1 MNSALLAETK
11 MPIRKYFVTAG
22 YLFLLLLSVGLL
34 GYGWM
39 MRQFESAQNAFHQ
52 GDIAG
57 ALESYGRAEMP
68 FQKLPWLAKVFKEEY
83 TQVNFNQVAILYNQ
97 RQNQEALEKLEQ
109 LPAQLPALAESGDYS
124 FWMGNLLFRQ
134 ATESKNSEAS
144 FNALKAAL
152 SEYQKGLAA
161 KPDDW
166 DLKFDYELVRSIFA
180 KQDRSQEKQEQK
192 VKSIIDKMRPQEP
205 TQQQLAPE
213 KRG

>member
-1 MNSALLAETK
+1 
-11 MPIRKYFVTAG
+11 MPIRKYLVSAG
-22 YLFLLLLSVGLL
+22 YLLLLLLSSGLL

-39 MRQFESAQNAFHQ
+39 MRQFETAQNALRQ
-52 GDIAG
+52 GDSAR
-57 ALESYGRAEMP
+57 ALAAYRRAELP
-68 FQKLPWLAKVFKEEY
+68 FQNLPWLANLFKQEY
-83 TQVNFNQVAILYNQ
+83 ARVNLNQVAILYTQ
-97 RQNQEALEKLEQ
+97 KQDQQALEKLEQ
-109 LPAQLPALAESGDYS
+109 LPTHWPAVVESADYA

-134 ATESKNSEAS
+134 ATESKDPEAALA
-144 FNALKAAL
+144 ALKAAL

-180 KQDRSQEKQEQK
+180 KQDRSQEKQQQK

-205 TQQQLAPE
+205 TPQSLAPE

>member
-1 MNSALLAETK
+1 
-11 MPIRKYFVTAG
+11 MPIRKYLVTAG
-22 YLFLLLLSVGLL
+22 YLLLLLFSLGLL

-39 MRQFESAQNAFHQ
+39 MRQFETAQNAFHQ

-57 ALESYGRAEMP
+57 AIESYRRAEMP
-68 FQKLPWLAKVFKEEY
+68 FQKLPWLANLFSEEY
-83 TQVNFNQVAILYNQ
+83 TQVNLNQVAILYGQ
-97 RQNQEALEKLEQ
+97 KQNQEALEKLEQ
-109 LPAQLPALAESGDYS
+109 MPTHLPALAESGDYG

-134 ATESKNSEAS
+134 ATESKNPETSL
-144 FNALKAAL
+144 NALKAAM

-180 KQDRSQEKQEQK
+180 QQDRNKEKQ
-192 VKSIIDKMRPQEP
+192 
-205 TQQQLAPE
+205 QQQMAPE

>member
-1 MNSALLAETK
+1 
-11 MPIRKYFVTAG
+11 MPIRKYLVTAG
-22 YLFLLLLSVGLL
+22 YLLLLLLSLGLL

-39 MRQFESAQNAFHQ
+39 MRQFETAQNAFHQ
-52 GDIAG
+52 GDSVA
-57 ALESYGRAEMP
+57 ALESYRRAEMP
-68 FQKLPWLAKVFKEEY
+68 FQKFSWLAKLFEEEY
-83 TQVNFNQVAILYNQ
+83 TQVNLNQVAIYYNQ
-97 RQNQEALEKLEQ
+97 KQNQEALEKLEQ
-109 LPAQLPALAESGDYS
+109 LPTHLPALAESGAYG

-134 ATESKNSEAS
+134 ATESKNPEAS
-144 FNALKAAL
+144 LNALKAAL

-180 KQDRSQEKQEQK
+180 KQDRNQEKQEQK

-205 TQQQLAPE
+205 TQQQMAPE

>member
-1 MNSALLAETK
+1 

-39 MRQFESAQNAFHQ
+39 MRQFESAQNAFRQ

-68 FQKLPWLAKVFKEEY
+68 FQKLPWLSKVFKEEY
-83 TQVNFNQVAILYNQ
+83 AQVNFNQVAILYNQ

-109 LPAQLPALAESGDYS
+109 LPSQLPALAESGDYS

-134 ATESKNSEAS
+134 ATESKNPEAS
-144 FNALKAAL
+144 FIALKAAL

-180 KQDRSQEKQEQK
+180 KQDRNQEKQEQK

-205 TQQQLAPE
+205 NQQQLAPE

>member
-1 MNSALLAETK
+1 
-11 MPIRKYFVTAG
+11 MPIRKYLVTAG
-22 YLFLLLLSVGLL
+22 YLLLLLLCLGLL
-34 GYGWM
+34 AYGWT
-39 MRQFESAQNAFHQ
+39 MRQFETAQNAFHR

-57 ALESYGRAEMP
+57 ALESYRRAELP
-68 FQKLPWLAKVFKEEY
+68 FQKVPYLAKLFTQEYAQVGLNQVTILY
-83 TQVNFNQVAILYNQ
+83 TQK
-97 RQNQEALEKLEQ
+97 QNQEALEKLEQ
-109 LPAQLPALAESGDYS
+109 MPTHLPALAESGDYS

-134 ATESKNSEAS
+134 ALESKNPEAS
-144 FNALKAAL
+144 LNALKAAL

-180 KQDRSQEKQEQK
+180 KQDRNQEKQEQK

-205 TQQQLAPE
+205 TKQQMAPE

>member
-1 MNSALLAETK
+1 
-11 MPIRKYFVTAG
+11 MPIRKYLVSAG
-22 YLFLLLLSVGLL
+22 YLLLLLLSSGLL

-39 MRQFESAQNAFHQ
+39 MRQFETAQNALRQ
-52 GDIAG
+52 GDSAR
-57 ALESYGRAEMP
+57 ALAAYRRAELP
-68 FQKLPWLAKVFKEEY
+68 FQKLPWLANLFKQEY
-83 TQVNFNQVAILYNQ
+83 ARVNLNQVAILYTQ
-97 RQNQEALEKLEQ
+97 KQDQQALEKLEQ
-109 LPAQLPALAESGDYS
+109 LPTHWPAVVESADYA

-134 ATESKNSEAS
+134 ATESKDPEAALA
-144 FNALKAAL
+144 ALKAAL

-180 KQDRSQEKQEQK
+180 KQDRSQEKQQQK

-205 TQQQLAPE
+205 TPQSLAPE

>member
-1 MNSALLAETK
+1 

-39 MRQFESAQNAFHQ
+39 MQQFESAQNAFRQ

-68 FQKLPWLAKVFKEEY
+68 FQKLPWLAKVFKQEY
-83 TQVNFNQVAILYNQ
+83 AQVNFNQVAILYNQ
-97 RQNQEALEKLEQ
+97 KQNQEALEKLEQ
-109 LPAQLPALAESGDYS
+109 LPSQLPALAESGDYS

-134 ATESKNSEAS
+134 ATESKNPEAS
-144 FNALKAAL
+144 FIALKAAL

-205 TQQQLAPE
+205 NQQQLAPE

>member
-1 MNSALLAETK
+1 
-11 MPIRKYFVTAG
+11 MPIRKYLVTAG
-22 YLFLLLLSVGLL
+22 YLLLLLLSVGLL

-39 MRQFESAQNAFHQ
+39 MRQFEIAQNAFRQ
-52 GDIAG
+52 GDSAG

-68 FQKLPWLAKVFKEEY
+68 FQKLPWLAMVFKQEY
-83 TQVNFNQVAILYNQ
+83 AQVSFNQVAILYSQ
-97 RQNQEALEKLEQ
+97 KQNQEALEKLEQ
-109 LPAQLPALAESGDYS
+109 LPTHLPALAESGDYG

-134 ATESKNSEAS
+134 ATESKNPEAS
-144 FNALKAAL
+144 LTALKAAL

-180 KQDRSQEKQEQK
+180 KQDRNQEKQEQK
-192 VKSIIDKMRPQEP
+192 VKSIIDKMRPQDP
-205 TQQQLAPE
+205 SQQQMAPE

>member
-1 MNSALLAETK
+1 

-39 MRQFESAQNAFHQ
+39 MRQFESAQNSFRQ

-83 TQVNFNQVAILYNQ
+83 AQVNFNQVAILYNQ

-109 LPAQLPALAESGDYS
+109 MPSQLPALAESGDYS
-124 FWMGNLLFRQ
+124 FWMGNLLLRQ
-134 ATESKNSEAS
+134 ATESKNPEAS
-144 FNALKAAL
+144 FIALKAAL

-180 KQDRSQEKQEQK
+180 KQDRKQEKQEQK

-205 TQQQLAPE
+205 NQQQLAPE